1 MKGDV
6 ISIEPE
12 HRAAAKRIADFLE
25 KQLDTQEEPTAITVA
40 GESGSGKSETGH
52 ALAEEFETRGLQA
65 FVFQQDDYFK
75 LPPASNDR
83 KRRQDPT
90 WVGVN
95 EVRLDLLD
103 SHLRAAKERAPSVT
117 KPLVNYD
124 ADQIEEDD
132 VDLSHV
138 DVVVA
143 EGTYTTLLNEADLRV
158 FIDRNRLQTLESRKK
173 RGREPID
180 PFIESVLEKEH
191 TIIAP
196 HKERADIIIT
206 ADFRVELPE

>member
-6 ISIEPE
+6 INIESE
-12 HRAAAKRIADFLE
+12 HRKVARQIVDFLLRRIPNHS
-25 KQLDTQEEPTAITVA
+25 KPTAITVA

-52 ALAEEFETRGLQA
+52 ALAEEFAKRDLYA

-90 WVGVN
+90 WVGVD

-103 SHLRAAKERAPSVT
+103 SHLRVGKERPAT
-117 KPLVNYD
+117 LEKPLVNYD
-124 ADQIEEDD
+124 ADEIEEQT
-132 VDLSHV
+132 VDLSEV
-138 DVVVA
+138 DIIIA
-143 EGTYTTLLNEADLRV
+143 EGTYTTLLDEADIHI
-158 FIDRNRLQTLESRKK
+158 FIDRNRLQTLESRRK
-173 RGREPID
+173 RGREPIE
-180 PFIESVLEKEH
+180 PFIESALEKEH

-196 HKERADIIIT
+196 HKEQADIIIGS
-206 ADFRVELPE
+206 DFQVELPE